1 MDDHVVITLLRHGRT
16 LDNEASRYSG
26 WVNSKLSHSGRADI
40 LAIKKQHEKE
50 NTFCNNIDQI
60 YTSDLN
66 RTIETAQLLFQKQF
80 PLQTL
85 KNLREMHF
93 GDFEG
98 LSYDELKDNHYYQA
112 WLNNLFTY
120 ELPNGESFTQFTTR
134 IDQSFELIKKE
145 MLMQNFKHIVLVV
158 HGGVIRYLLTKL
170 TNDSRS
176 FFDYKVPF
184 AQGYQLKC
192 TQEKLREDKP
202 CMSLQEVP
210 IMESG
215 TS

>member
-1 MDDHVVITLLRHGRT
+1 
-16 LDNEASRYSG
+16 
-26 WVNSKLSHSGRADI
+26 
-40 LAIKKQHEKE
+40 
-50 NTFCNNIDQI
+50 
-60 YTSDLN
+60 
-66 RTIETAQLLFQKQF
+66 KQF

-98 LSYDELKDNHYYQA
+98 LCYDELKDNHYYQA

-145 MLMQNFKHIVLVV
+145 MLIQNLTQIVLVV
-158 HGGVIRYLLTKL
+158 QGGLIQSLLTKV
-170 TNDSRS
+170 TTDSQS

-184 AQGYQLKC
+184 AQGYQVKC
-192 TQEKLREDKP
+192 TQGRLRDDQP
-202 CMSLQEVP
+202 CTSSQEVP
-210 IMESG
+210 ILETG

>member
-1 MDDHVVITLLRHGRT
+1 MRYFFFKAEDGIRDGHVTGVQTCALP
-16 LDNEASRYSG
+16 
-26 WVNSKLSHSGRADI
+26 
-40 LAIKKQHEKE
+40 
-50 NTFCNNIDQI
+50 I
-60 YTSDLN
+60 Y
-66 RTIETAQLLFQKQF
+66 
-80 PLQTL
+80 
-85 KNLREMHF
+85 
-93 GDFEG
+93 
-98 LSYDELKDNHYYQA
+98 
-112 WLNNLFTY
+112 
-120 ELPNGESFTQFTTR
+120 GESFTQFTTR
-134 IDQSFELIKKE
+134 IDLNFELIKKD